1 MRNNPHALDFMKE
14 TVMSAR
20 KRAYTQHTLSERAKV
35 VALYRQGLKSKQIA
49 SQMGL
54 DDSMVRAWIRKYLA
68 YGDAALQPYW
78 RTANHQ
84 PEKQVAS
91 SRSERDDLFALAFI
105 DYASSLEPVASIT
118 RRFGLDYH
126 AFKYHVERYHP
137 ELVARRNRLRTSAV
151 VVWENRTE

>member
-1 MRNNPHALDFMKE
+1 MDPEVSR
-14 TVMSAR
+14 
-20 KRAYTQHTLSERAKV
+20 
-35 VALYRQGLKSKQIA
+35 
-49 SQMGL
+49 
-54 DDSMVRAWIRKYLA
+54 IRGCGPA
-68 YGDAALQPYW
+68 
-78 RTANHQ
+78 TANHQ